1 MEKIR
6 VFEAFA
12 GYGSQHL
19 ALKRLKRDYPSFDFE
34 VVGISE
40 IDKYA
45 IQAYEAL
52 HGEVNNYGDIS
63 KIDWSEVPDFDLLT
77 YSFPCTDI
85 SNAGQQQGFDEGSGT
100 RSSLLWECRKA
111 IVQKRPKYLLM
122 ENVKAICSK
131 KFMPLFQKWLQNLE
145 DYGYYNN
152 YRVLNGK
159 DFGIPQNRERCFA
172 ISIRRDLLDPSPV
185 YHFPEPFPLELRLK
199 DILEPKVD
207 GKYYLSDK
215 LIESLSRDNKG
226 FKAMK
231 PSTPPHT
238 GVASCLTARMYK
250 MGRGDNYI
258 KEVGKYSNSQNGRVI
273 LDDGVSPAC
282 INGEKDGMPK
292 VLVNN
297 G

>member
-1 MEKIR
+1 
-6 VFEAFA
+6 
-12 GYGSQHL
+12 
-19 ALKRLKRDYPSFDFE
+19 
-34 VVGISE
+34 
-40 IDKYA
+40 
-45 IQAYEAL
+45 
-52 HGEVNNYGDIS
+52 
-63 KIDWSEVPDFDLLT
+63 
-77 YSFPCTDI
+77 
-85 SNAGQQQGFDEGSGT
+85 
-100 RSSLLWECRKA
+100 
-111 IVQKRPKYLLM
+111 M

-159 DFGIPQNRERCFA
+159 DFGISQNRERCFA

-207 GKYYLSDK
+207 ERYYLSDK
-215 LIESLSRDNKG
+215 MIKIFYPIVEHSFTKNL
-226 FKAMK
+226 
-231 PSTPPHT
+231 TPPPFSGT
-238 GVASCLTARMYK
+238 ASTLNARTAK
-250 MGRGDNYI
+250 MGRHDNYI
-258 KEVGKYSNSQNGRVI
+258 KEVAKYSNSQNGRVI